1 MRELLTAQETTKIL
15 GLRTTTQLY
24 KIVDFF
30 DSDPEDEWD
39 LVEGEHFEFADASGG
54 EKKRKFYEEGV
65 EAIAEYLDKDTPT
78 IIKALGE
85 LITRKRRKRKQ
96 LLVSRRI
103 TQELIEAGSL
113 VKVSGELGF
122 VTQRTCISI
131 LQTNGIWLKVNTLN
145 LQVLLVERREESF
158 MRKGLRQRSDQ
169 TSPRTTKELKV
180 FNLMIILEP
189 EKAEF
194 TSLFV

>member
-39 LVEGEHFEFADASGG
+39 LVEGEHFEFAGTSGG

-65 EAIAEYLDKDTPT
+65 EAIAEYLDKDTPA

-122 VTQRTCISI
+122 VNQ
-131 LQTNGIWLKVNTLN
+131 KHV
-145 LQVLLVERREESF
+145 
-158 MRKGLRQRSDQ
+158 
-169 TSPRTTKELKV
+169 
-180 FNLMIILEP
+180 
-189 EKAEF
+189 
-194 TSLFV
+194 